1 MADVTLKLSDAEEGL
16 GVFHDWEY
24 HAPECNRGANGDY
37 ETYKVTNKS
46 GNCLTVVVKDSDG
59 DEYTFDQSVQELS
72 FTIHGG
78 IEIGDFENLLD
89 LVKKGYVVHNAF
101 RPEAKDD

>member
-24 HAPECNRGANGDY
+24 HAPESNRGANADC

-59 DEYTFDQSVQELS
+59 DEYTFDQSVQEFS
-72 FTIHGG
+72 FTIHGA
-78 IEIGDFENLLD
+78 IEIIDFDNLLD
-89 LVKKGYVVHNAF
+89 LIKKGYVVHNAL
-101 RPEAKDD
+101 RGEAQDG